1 MSHTVRVILPFVIV
15 LPCIVL
21 GGMVRSKIRERGRGE
36 WLSSVGRPPR
46 DLYADRRINFAANLV
61 HEWLW
66 IGFAVALIGFV
77 LIFPDSTMG
86 ISQYV
91 TWLGIGMMFVG
102 AIVSQLCL
110 LFATLAPQYE
120 SQAAASVAAR
130 SAGSFDTA

>member
-1 MSHTVRVILPFVIV
+1 MSDAVRVNLPFLLV
-15 LPCIVL
+15 LPFIFL
-21 GGMVRSKIRERGRGE
+21 GGVIRSKIRERGRGE

-46 DLYADRRINFAANLV
+46 DLFADRRINFVANLV

-66 IGFAVALIGFV
+66 IGFLVAFIGFV

-110 LFATLAPQYE
+110 LLAKLAPQYE
-120 SQAAASVAAR
+120 AQAAATVAAK